1 MEGVNILQCVC
12 GTSEYSAVC
21 VGGVNI
27 LQCVCGRSEYICGKG
42 VNTRFPQGPLYL
54 GIPLHSM
61 EIKKFPQV
69 WTKKCGHIQ
78 IRFSLTFLTNNNT
91 KGIQKPSVYSW
102 KSKLLRRKKP
112 NKSQIVSTVL

>member
-1 MEGVNILQCVC
+1 MCVWEEGIFCCVCLGGVNILQCVC

-61 EIKKFPQV
+61 EIKKIPPGLEEEMWSHSNKV
-69 WTKKCGHIQ
+69 
-78 IRFSLTFLTNNNT
+78 L
-91 KGIQKPSVYSW
+91 
-102 KSKLLRRKKP
+102 P
-112 NKSQIVSTVL
+112 NISHK